1 MDNTLIQLNNC
12 GILRNRKWLVRGVSL
27 TVDRG
32 QIVTLIGPNGSGKST
47 TAKMALGIMK
57 PDEGDNTIK
66 ENLKISYVPQKLVID
81 WSLPLRVL
89 DFMNLIENYEYSIIN
104 EMLTITGI
112 QHLQNED
119 VRNLSGGEFQRLLMA
134 RAIAKKPDFLVL
146 DEPVQGVDYAGEI
159 ALYQIIQD
167 IRKNLN
173 CGILLI
179 SHNLHVVMSQTNHV
193 ICLNGHIC
201 CSGEPKS
208 IVKNPEYIKLF
219 GENMDPTLAFYK
231 HEHDHHHH
239 PDGSVDHS
247 INYMFEDFLFRAF
260 VAGIGLA
267 LIAGPLGC
275 FIVWRRL
282 SYFGDTLAHSALL
295 GVVIGYALN
304 LNFIISVFVISALIS
319 LSLLYLQK
327 RTTLPNDALLG
338 LLAHSVLSIGL
349 VLLGVLSFIR
359 IDLMSL
365 LFGDILAVNVQDLI
379 IVWAGGGLS
388 LLVLIYIW
396 RPLFAGTVNLEL
408 AKAEGLNPE
417 LANTIFT
424 LLIALV
430 IAISIKIVG
439 ILLITGL
446 LIIPAAASRN
456 LSSHPIQMAV
466 VSSLLG
472 VLAVITGLLSSI
484 NWDTSTGP
492 TILSAALGIFILT
505 LFPWKKLP
513 IFEKKNRLVK

>member
-66 ENLKISYVPQKLVID
+66 ENLKISYVPQKLAID

-89 DFMNLIENYEYSIIN
+89 DFMNLIENYDHSIIN

-219 GENMDPTLAFYK
+219 GENMDSTLAFYK

-247 INYMFEDFLFRAF
+247 
-260 VAGIGLA
+260 
-267 LIAGPLGC
+267 
-275 FIVWRRL
+275 
-282 SYFGDTLAHSALL
+282 H
-295 GVVIGYALN
+295 
-304 LNFIISVFVISALIS
+304 
-319 LSLLYLQK
+319 
-327 RTTLPNDALLG
+327 
-338 LLAHSVLSIGL
+338 
-349 VLLGVLSFIR
+349 
-359 IDLMSL
+359 
-365 LFGDILAVNVQDLI
+365 
-379 IVWAGGGLS
+379 
-388 LLVLIYIW
+388 
-396 RPLFAGTVNLEL
+396 
-408 AKAEGLNPE
+408 
-417 LANTIFT
+417 
-424 LLIALV
+424 
-430 IAISIKIVG
+430 
-439 ILLITGL
+439 
-446 LIIPAAASRN
+446 
-456 LSSHPIQMAV
+456 
-466 VSSLLG
+466 
-472 VLAVITGLLSSI
+472 
-484 NWDTSTGP
+484 
-492 TILSAALGIFILT
+492 
-505 LFPWKKLP
+505 
-513 IFEKKNRLVK
+513 